1 MIAAPSPTL
10 ARYVGRLFAARVAA
24 VLAMLVSILMV
35 LDLLGESG
43 RILAVPG
50 NGGDDVWTYV
60 WLRLPQLVAQFL
72 PFSVL
77 LGALITFAS
86 LSAQGEVVIFKAGG
100 LSAHQ
105 ILGPMFLVGAAVAV
119 IAFAFNETVLTRSTA
134 TLSAW
139 KAADYAPLKS
149 LDAQL
154 PRDLWASD
162 GMTLVRARRPAGE
175 AAGPARITN
184 LVAYERDAGGRLVA
198 VVRAAEAEA
207 RPGGG
212 WRLKE
217 ARRFDVA
224 TGRTTA
230 APVLDWAVAIPPEQ
244 FRARDVSA
252 DEVPWWKLRAL
263 IERQRAEGRPTA
275 ALEAAWHH
283 KLSGPLSAVLMPLLG
298 AVAAFGL
305 ARSGRLLV
313 RAGIGMALGFLFF
326 VADNFMLAMGG
337 FNAVPPWVAGWAPLL
352 LFFLIGETILLWTEE

>member
-1 MIAAPSPTL
+1 VLAAPSPTL
-10 ARYVGRLFAARVAA
+10 ARYVARLFAARVAA
-24 VLAMLVSILMV
+24 VLAMLVAILLV

-60 WLRLPQLVAQFL
+60 RLRLPQLVAQFL

-77 LGALITFAS
+77 LAALITFAT

-105 ILGPMFLVGAAVAV
+105 ILGPMFLVGAAVAL
-119 IAFAFNETVLTRSTA
+119 IAFVFNETVLTRSTA
-134 TLSAW
+134 VLSAW
-139 KAADYAPLKS
+139 KAADYAPLAT
-149 LDAQL
+149 LDRQG

-162 GMTLVRARRPAGE
+162 GMTLVRARRPATGSDAPE
-175 AAGPARITN
+175 RVTD
-184 LVAYERDAGGRLVA
+184 LLAYERDSNGRLVA
-198 VVRAAEAEA
+198 VLTAPRAEAL
-207 RPGGG
+207 PGGG
-212 WRLKE
+212 WRLSQ

-224 TGRTTA
+224 TGRITV
-230 APVLDWAVAIPPEQ
+230 APSLDWPARIPPER
-244 FRARDVSA
+244 FRARSVSA
-252 DEVPWWKLRAL
+252 DETPWWKLGPL
-263 IERQRAEGRPTA
+263 IAQMRAEGRSTA
-275 ALEAAWHH
+275 ALETAWHH
-283 KLSGPLSAVLMPLLG
+283 KLAGPLSAMLMPLLG

-326 VADNFMLAMGG
+326 VADNFMIAMGG

-352 LFFLIGETILLWTEE
+352 LFVLIGESVLLWTEE

>member
-1 MIAAPSPTL
+1 MMAAPSPTL
-10 ARYVGRLFAARVAA
+10 ARYVARLFAARVAA

-43 RILAVPG
+43 RILAVAG
-50 NGGDDVWTYV
+50 NSGDDVWTYAA
-60 WLRLPQLVAQFL
+60 LRLPQLMSQFL

-77 LGALITFAS
+77 LGALITFAG

-105 ILGPMFLVGAAVAV
+105 ILAPMFLVGAGVAA
-119 IAFAFNETVLTRSTA
+119 ISFLFNESVLTRTTA

-139 KAADYAPLKS
+139 KAADYAPLSS
-149 LDAQL
+149 LGARL

-162 GMTLVRARRPAGE
+162 GMTLVRARRPAD
-175 AAGPARITN
+175 AGGSPMRITDV
-184 LVAYERDAGGRLVA
+184 LIYERDATGRLA
-198 VVRAAEAEA
+198 TTIRAASAEPL
-207 RPGGG
+207 PGGG
-212 WRLKE
+212 WRLRD

-224 TGRTTA
+224 SGQVRL
-230 APVLDWAVAIPPEQ
+230 APSLDWAGRLPPERL
-244 FRARDVSA
+244 RARDVSA
-252 DEVPWWKLRAL
+252 DETPWWQLRPL
-263 IERQRAEGRPTA
+263 IARVRAEGRSTA
-275 ALEAAWHH
+275 ALEVAWHH
-283 KLSGPLSAVLMPLLG
+283 KLSGPLSAMLMPLLG

-337 FNAVPPWVAGWAPLL
+337 FNAVPPWVAGWSPLL

>member
-1 MIAAPSPTL
+1 MFAAPSPTI
-10 ARYVGRLFAARVAA
+10 ARYVARLFAARVAA

-50 NGGDDVWTYV
+50 NSGDDVWTYV
-60 WLRLPQLVAQFL
+60 GLRLPQLVAQFL

-77 LGALITFAS
+77 LGALIAFAG

-105 ILGPMFLVGAAVAV
+105 ILGPMFLVGAAVAAISFV
-119 IAFAFNETVLTRSTA
+119 FNETVLTRTTA
-134 TLSAW
+134 TLTQW
-139 KAADYAPLKS
+139 KAAEYAPLRT
-149 LDAQL
+149 LDTQL

-162 GMTLVRARRPAGE
+162 GMTLMRARRPVGAD
-175 AAGPARITN
+175 AAPTRITDV
-184 LVAYERDAGGRLVA
+184 LVYERDEAGRLSTVI
-198 VVRAAEAEA
+198 RAASAEA
-207 RPGGG
+207 LPGGG
-212 WRLKE
+212 WRLLDT
-217 ARRFDVA
+217 RRFDVA
-224 TGRTTA
+224 SGRSTV
-230 APVLDWAVAIPPEQ
+230 APSLDWPGRIPADR
-244 FRARDVSA
+244 FRARDRSA
-252 DEVPWWKLRAL
+252 DETPWWKLRPL
-263 IERQRAEGRPTA
+263 IRQIRAEGRATA
-275 ALEAAWHH
+275 ALEVAWHH
-283 KLSGPLSAVLMPLLG
+283 KLSGPLSAMLMPLLG

-305 ARSGRLLV
+305 ARSRKLLV